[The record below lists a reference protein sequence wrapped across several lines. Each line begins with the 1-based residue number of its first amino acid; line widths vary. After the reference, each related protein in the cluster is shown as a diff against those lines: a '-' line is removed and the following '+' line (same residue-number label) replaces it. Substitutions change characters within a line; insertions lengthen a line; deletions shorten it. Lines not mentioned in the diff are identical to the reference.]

1 MKVHTSSLLSGTP
14 GIAHGFFTRRGG
26 VSTGLY
32 DSLNTGT
39 GSGDDRENV
48 LENRARVARA
58 IGAREVLSLYQVH
71 SAEAVE
77 VTAAWAPGEG
87 PKADG
92 MATRVPGLAL
102 GVLAAD
108 CTPVL
113 FADAGARVIG
123 ACHAGWKGTLANV
136 MEATLRIMEGLG
148 ADRANIKAAIGP
160 AIRQKAYE
168 VGAEFRDRF
177 LAEDRDFGQYFAP
190 GARPEKFQF
199 DLTGLVRARL
209 ESSGIGHIEDL
220 AVCTYDDP
228 DFFSYRRTT
237 HRSEPD
243 YGRNLSAIVLTP

>member
-1 MKVHTSSLLSGTP
+1 MQTKLSAALSAEP
-14 GIAHGFFTRRGG
+14 GIAHGFFSRRGG

-32 DSLNTGT
+32 DSLNCGT
-39 GSGDDRENV
+39 GSGDAREAV

-58 IGAREVLSLYQVH
+58 IGAREVLSLYQIH
-71 SAEAVE
+71 SADAVE
-77 VTAAWAPGEG
+77 VIEAWAPGEG

-113 FADAGARVIG
+113 FADAEARVIG
-123 ACHAGWKGTLANV
+123 ACHAGWKGTLGNV
-136 MEATLRIMEGLG
+136 MEATLGIMERLG
-148 ADRANIKAAIGP
+148 AARQRIKAAIGP
-160 AIRQKAYE
+160 AIRQAAYE
-168 VGAEFRDRF
+168 VGSEFRDRF
-177 LAEDRDFGQYFAP
+177 LAEDPAFDRYFEP
-190 GARPEKFQF
+190 GARPGKFQF

-209 ESSGIGHIEDL
+209 SASGIAGIDDL
-220 AVCTYDDP
+220 HVCTYEDP

-237 HRSEPD
+237 HRAEPD